1 MLLTINKW
9 SSIWALCH
17 LILKN
22 ELKEMFFYS
31 IYHPGF
37 MRDLLILTA
46 GAFVGQMF
54 IYRMIKQFKQ
64 HVVPFVVTT
73 RKIFTVGLSIVYFHH
88 ETSAG
93 QIAAIILVLSVTVY
107 EFMDNIRKGEK
118 GPIQ

>member
-9 SSIWALCH
+9 SSICALCH

-22 ELKEMFFYS
+22 ELKEMFFYCM
-31 IYHPGF
+31 YHPEF
-37 MRDLLILTA
+37 VKDLLILT
-46 GAFVGQMF
+46 GVAFVGQMF

-88 ETSAG
+88 ETSVG
-93 QIAAIILVLSVTVY
+93 QIVAIILVLSVTVY
-107 EFMDNIRKGEK
+107 EFMDNIRKG
-118 GPIQ
+118 